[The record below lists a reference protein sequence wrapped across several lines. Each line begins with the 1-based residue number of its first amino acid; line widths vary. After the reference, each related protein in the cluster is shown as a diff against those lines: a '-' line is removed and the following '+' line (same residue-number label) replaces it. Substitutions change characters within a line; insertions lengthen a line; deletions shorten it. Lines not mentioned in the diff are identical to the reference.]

1 MMRVSRK
8 LRKWTATILDLPQ
21 DVVLD
26 LPRITMIGG
35 LQVTVENHRGIL
47 HFSPDNLRL
56 AMDNGEM
63 EVTGQNL
70 IIRNIGAEEV
80 FVEGNILGVQLLVKG
95 KNKTPG

>member
-56 AMDNGEM
+56 AMDNGIM
-63 EVTGQNL
+63 EVTGQDL

-80 FVEGNILGVQLLVKG
+80 FVEGKIMGVQLHAKG
-95 KNKTPG
+95 KPSG

>member
-35 LQVTVENHRGIL
+35 LQLTVENHRGVI
-47 HFSPDNLRL
+47 HFSPQLLRL
-56 AMDNGEM
+56 AMDDGEL
-63 EVTGQNL
+63 EVTGQDL

-80 FVEGNILGVQLLVKG
+80 YVEGRIKGVQLLAKG
-95 KNKTPG
+95 YSSK

>member
-1 MMRVSRK
+1 MVRVSRK

-80 FVEGNILGVQLLVKG
+80 FVEGNILGVQLRAKG
-95 KNKTPG
+95 KPPG

>member
-35 LQVTVENHRGIL
+35 LQITVENHRGIL
-47 HFSPDNLRL
+47 HFSPHNLRL
-56 AMDNGEM
+56 AMDNGEL
-63 EVTGQNL
+63 EVTGQDL

-80 FVEGNILGVQLLVKG
+80 FVEGKITGVQLHQKG
-95 KNKTPG
+95 QSN